1 MDKIMREI
9 KNKNMREEI
18 SLIFIDLKKKIYSF
32 HVKKLLNNMDGTEQ
46 WSFLSFY

>member
-1 MDKIMREI
+1 MREI

-32 HVKKLLNNMDGTEQ
+32 HVKKLLNNNMDATEQ
-46 WSFLSFY
+46 